1 MTGRQ
6 AATDARGILG
16 SEVSGTIT
24 EWVNECRSW
33 ANVVLDALRS
43 LEAANEKVK
52 ALERENA
59 QLRDGIAELRR
70 EVSAIDADRT
80 ELREALQDLARQ
92 ITQAVDLT
100 RRPADE
106 GDQARTQNDA
116 RGLLP
121 S

>member
-6 AATDARGILG
+6 PATEGRGVVR

-24 EWVNECRSW
+24 EWIDECRNWTS
-33 ANVVLDALRS
+33 VLLDALKS

-59 QLRDGIAELRR
+59 QLGDGIAALQR

-80 ELREALQDLARQ
+80 ALRKTLQDLAHQ
-92 ITQAVDLT
+92 ITQFVDLT
-100 RRPADE
+100 RRQSE
-106 GDQARTQNDA
+106 E
-116 RGLLP
+116 
-121 S
+121 

>member
-6 AATDARGILG
+6 AAPEGRGALG

-33 ANVVLDALRS
+33 TNVLLDALKS

-59 QLRDGIAELRR
+59 QLRDGMAELRR
-70 EVSAIDADRT
+70 EVSATDADRT
-80 ELREALQDLARQ
+80 ELRKALRDLAHQ
-92 ITQAVDLT
+92 ITQFADMT
-100 RRPADE
+100 RRHI
-106 GDQARTQNDA
+106 GQ
-116 RGLLP
+116 
-121 S
+121 